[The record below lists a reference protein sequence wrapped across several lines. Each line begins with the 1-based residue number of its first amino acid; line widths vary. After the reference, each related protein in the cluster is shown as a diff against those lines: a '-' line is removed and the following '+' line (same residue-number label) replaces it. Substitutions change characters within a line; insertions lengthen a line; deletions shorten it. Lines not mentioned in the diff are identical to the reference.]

1 MVFHRHRTTL
11 LVFSLLK
18 GNGNSIIVSFER
30 DSKAINR
37 SLLLFYFG
45 RYSYLNQRTVRHLG
59 LIFNLIDNV
68 LVTSQLIS
76 VVLVAISVVLKLFRS
91 FYIVFY
97 IFIVFI
103 FLIVIVHSY

>member
-1 MVFHRHRTTL
+1 MCSTWQSRSRKKSYMVFHRHRTTL

-18 GNGNSIIVSFER
+18 GNGDSIIFSFER

-45 RYSYLNQRTVRHLG
+45 RYSHLNQRTVRHLG

-68 LVTSQLIS
+68 LVTSFVMPL
-76 VVLVAISVVLKLFRS
+76 
-91 FYIVFY
+91 
-97 IFIVFI
+97 
-103 FLIVIVHSY
+103 